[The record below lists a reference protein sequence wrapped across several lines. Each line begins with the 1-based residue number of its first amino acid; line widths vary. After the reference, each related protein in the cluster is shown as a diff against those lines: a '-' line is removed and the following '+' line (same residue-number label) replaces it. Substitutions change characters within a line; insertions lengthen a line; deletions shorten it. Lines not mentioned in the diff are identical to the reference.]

1 MTALNKHIKIWSIRL
16 FFLSQIFLVGFGS
29 YFYKRPKVN
38 LGSITIVNPYYAQ
51 IANHSKDIPDWLY
64 TVDYFTFIFV
74 LSFGIILFMTIYY
87 HTNKN
92 IEEKNDKKSID
103 IFIRN
108 IFIFLYPIEEYSEKQ
123 IQQQLKDLKGI
134 AQTNHQKELLIN
146 TLRKV
151 HSQTTGKVREK
162 TDYLMG
168 ELKYRS
174 FIKAYLFS
182 PYFNNKL
189 FALKV
194 IADFQ
199 ISGFEKHV
207 LKLTKERNEV
217 LHSEAI
223 ITLLKLKIYDS
234 LLFLV
239 ALKMKLTVWDINVII
254 KTVQELKIVNIDY
267 QTLINSEIPEIST
280 LGIMLAR
287 LNNRID
293 FKSTIQKKIGSPSNL
308 TNEEA
313 CIAFSYFSRNEKDY
327 DFMID
332 KFELATAKAQ
342 FEFTNKIA
350 LISNKEKAIKFL
362 NWVVEN
368 QSFTQKVQALTFL
381 LDLDIS
387 TMNKYKN
394 SNNPLIRQS
403 YYQVIDINI

>member
-1 MTALNKHIKIWSIRL
+1 MIALNKHLKIWSIRL
-16 FFLSQIFLVGFGS
+16 FFLSQIIIVGFGS
-29 YFYKRPKVN
+29 YFYKHPQVN

-51 IANHSKDIPDWLY
+51 IATHSKDIPDWLY

-87 HTNKN
+87 NTNKN
-92 IEEKNDKKSID
+92 IKEKNDKKSIE
-103 IFIRN
+103 IYIRN
-108 IFIFLYPIEEYSEKQ
+108 ILTFLYPIEEYSESQ
-123 IQQQLKDLKGI
+123 IQQQLKDLKKI
-134 AQTNHQKELLIN
+134 ALTNHQKELLIN
-146 TLRKV
+146 TLRKI

-168 ELKYRS
+168 ELKYGG
-174 FIKAYLFS
+174 FIKAYLHS
-182 PYFNNKL
+182 PYFNDKL

-199 ISGFEKHV
+199 IPGFEKHI
-207 LKLTKERNEV
+207 LILTKKRNEV

-239 ALKMKLTVWDINVII
+239 DLKMRLTVWDINVII
-254 KTVQELKIVNIDY
+254 KIVQELKIVNIDY

-293 FKSTIQKKIGSPSNL
+293 FKSEIQNKIGNSNDL
-308 TNEEA
+308 VNEEA
-313 CIAFSYFSRNEKDY
+313 CIAFSYFSGNENDY
-327 DFMID
+327 DFVIE
-332 KFELATAKAQ
+332 KFELATEKAQ
-342 FEFTNKIA
+342 FQFINKIA
-350 LISNKEKAIKFL
+350 SINNKEKAIKFL
-362 NWVVEN
+362 DWVIEN
-368 QSFTQKVQALTFL
+368 QSFTQKVQALIFL
-381 LDLDIS
+381 LDLDIIG
-387 TMNKYKN
+387 MNKYKE